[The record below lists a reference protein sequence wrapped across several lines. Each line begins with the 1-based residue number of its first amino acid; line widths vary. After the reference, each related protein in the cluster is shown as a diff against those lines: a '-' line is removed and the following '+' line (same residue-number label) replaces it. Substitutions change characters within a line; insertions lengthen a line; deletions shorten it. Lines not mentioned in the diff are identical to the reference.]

1 MVKDLSLF
9 CGEHSN
15 LSIDNLLLVD
25 NMIYSFAF
33 QLENGIPI
41 LDYEGDNRD
50 SELLH
55 LMNYLNKIKDC
66 ENIRR
71 ENEKVYKLN

>member
-9 CGEHSN
+9 CGERSN

-33 QLENGIPI
+33 HLENGIPI